1 MVFHVQIWQSFV
13 GALGC
18 VPTIR
23 NVVETG
29 RDVVRLV
36 LNVVL
41 RNAVPQTS
49 EKDLKSPKTYPFIS
63 QNFKSPRDIAPLYSI
78 AKLDAS
84 KISQIKEPQRNHN

>member
-1 MVFHVQIWQSFV
+1 MMVFLVQIREVFV
-13 GALGC
+13 VALGC

-29 RDVVRLV
+29 RDIVRLA

-49 EKDLKSPKTYPFIS
+49 EKDLKSIKTYPFLS
-63 QNFKSPRDIAPLYSI
+63 QNRKPPRYIPLFIVLQRSMHPRC
-78 AKLDAS
+78 LQS
-84 KISQIKEPQRNHN
+84 KNPT